1 VKAFADLPSPHFA
14 VLLRRHGAAIE
25 QNAPGEKEVKER
37 VKACEAHSFTH
48 NKLNHNHLQNPLTV

>member
-1 VKAFADLPSPHFA
+1 VKAFAFLPSPHFA

-48 NKLNHNHLQNPLTV
+48 NKLNNNHLQNSLTV

>member
-1 VKAFADLPSPHFA
+1 VKAFAFLPSPHFA

-25 QNAPGEKEVKER
+25 QNAPGEKGVKKR

-48 NKLNHNHLQNPLTV
+48 NELNHKHLQNSLTV